1 MYITFRTANKNK
13 RHEYVLS
20 TRNYFSKD
28 NAYSTHKY
36 IPIMLTTKLN
46 GGLLFPK

>member
-1 MYITFRTANKNK
+1 MYITFHITNKPK

-28 NAYSTHKY
+28 KAYSTHNY
-36 IPIMLTTKLN
+36 IPIMLTIMLN
-46 GGLLFPK
+46 L